1 MYLRKLLGS
10 AVFTVGILLAT
21 NSVVFASNF
30 NPLDYTSIT
39 FESELLLPEIEKSQD
54 YVRATARRGVFFAGA
69 DLSITNNDGDI
80 DVAGHA
86 YMSEPVDEIYMTIY
100 LDRYVVDEEGDGDW
114 VHVDM
119 FEFEFYAED
128 YPDGELTSESVEF
141 TLTGYPKGEYYR
153 LRGAYAA
160 VKDGVIEGF
169 GPSTDGILIE

>member
-1 MYLRKLLGS
+1 MAKSKVPSFKDIESALLKKALGY
-10 AVFTVGILLAT
+10 
-21 NSVVFASNF
+21 
-30 NPLDYTSIT
+30 D
-39 FESELLLPEIEKSQD
+39 
-54 YVRATARRGVFFAGA
+54 
-69 DLSITNNDGDI
+69 
-80 DVAGHA
+80 H
-86 YMSEPVDEIYMTIY
+86 DEIVEE
-100 LDRYVVDEEGDGDW
+100 YVVDEEGDGDW

>member
-1 MYLRKLLGS
+1 MRIKKL
-10 AVFTVGILLAT
+10 VNILICAIIMIFAM
-21 NSVVFASNF
+21 NSVALASTF
-30 NPLDYTSIT
+30 NPTDFTSVEI
-39 FESELLLPEIEKSQD
+39 ESNILPPEIQKSIGH
-54 YVRATARRGVFFAGA
+54 VESVSRGVFFAAA
-69 DLSITNNDGDI
+69 DLGIANNDGDI
-80 DVAGHA
+80 DVTAHA
-86 YMSEPVDEIYMTIY
+86 YMSVPVDEIYMTIY
-100 LDRYVVDEEGDGDW
+100 LDRYVVDEDGDDDW
-114 VHVDM
+114 VYVDM